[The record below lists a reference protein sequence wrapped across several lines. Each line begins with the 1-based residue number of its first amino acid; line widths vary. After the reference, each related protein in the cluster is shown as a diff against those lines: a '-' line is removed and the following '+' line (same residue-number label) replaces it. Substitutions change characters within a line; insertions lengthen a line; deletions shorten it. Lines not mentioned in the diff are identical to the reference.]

1 MKRFFLILLLCAT
14 LVRPS
19 EAQLGFQISEGKTK
33 VQIPIEIYNNLI
45 VVPVIINNALP
56 LKFIVDTGVR
66 TAILTDKVYTDF
78 LNLTY
83 NRKYTIAGAGEFKL
97 VEAYVTNGVDISIP
111 GLTGKGHSLLVLEED
126 YLKLPNYLGTS
137 VHGILGYE
145 LFSRFVVKIDYERK
159 IMTVMLPEKLR
170 LNKRYQVLPIKIE
183 DTKPYLETEIK
194 QENGSKKK
202 VKLMVDSG
210 ASHGI
215 MLDPQSDPEIIVPDS
230 AISCVVGH
238 GLGGDIR
245 GKSGR
250 LLHLKFGNYLLE
262 EVIVNYPDKNS
273 YMDTLKA
280 SSAFRH
286 GTVGGDLLSR
296 FTVVYNFS
304 NETIAV
310 KKNASLKKG
319 FYYNLSG
326 LTISAQGPR
335 LNKFIITDVRKK
347 SAAQRAGILEGDEI
361 IEINTLSATEI
372 KLDELNGMLNK
383 REGKKI
389 NLSVKRGKETLIIK
403 FVLEKSA

>member
-1 MKRFFLILLLCAT
+1 MRYPLLLFICCWLA
-14 LVRPS
+14 RPVT
-19 EAQLGFQISEGKTK
+19 AQLGFQISDGKK
-33 VQIPIEIYNNLI
+33 KIEIPIEVYNNLV

-78 LNLTY
+78 LNLSY
-83 NRKYTIAGAGEFKL
+83 NRKYTIAGAGEYKL

-111 GLTGKGHSLLVLEED
+111 GLSGKGHSLLVLEED

-170 LNKRYQVLPIKIE
+170 LGKRYQVLPIKIE

-194 QENGSKKK
+194 QENGTKKI

-215 MLDPQSDPEIIVPDS
+215 MLDPQSDPEILVPDS
-230 AISCVVGH
+230 AISCIVGH

-250 LLHLKFGNYLLE
+250 LSYLKFGNYLLE
-262 EVIVNYPDKNS
+262 NVIVNYPDKNS

-280 SSAFRH
+280 SSAFRN
-286 GTVGGDLLSR
+286 GTLGGDLLSR

-304 NETIAV
+304 NETIAI
-310 KKNASLKKG
+310 KKNASFKKG

-347 SAAQRAGILEGDEI
+347 SASARAGLLIGDEI
-361 IEINTLSATEI
+361 VEINSFLTNEI
-372 KLDELNGMLNK
+372 KLEEINGILNK
-383 REGKKI
+383 KAGKKV
-389 NLSVKRGKETLIIK
+389 NLGIKRGSEIIK
-403 FVLEKSA
+403 VKIVLEKSM

>member
-1 MKRFFLILLLCAT
+1 MRYLLLLLLCCILARPAT
-14 LVRPS
+14 
-19 EAQLGFQISEGKTK
+19 AQLGFQISDGRKKIE
-33 VQIPIEIYNNLI
+33 IPIEIYNNLV

-78 LNLTY
+78 LNLSY
-83 NRKYTIAGAGEFKL
+83 NRKYTIAGAGEYKL

-194 QENGSKKK
+194 QENGTKKK

-215 MLDPQSDPEIIVPDS
+215 MLDPQSDPEILVPDS

-250 LLHLKFGNYLLE
+250 LSYLKFGNYLLE
-262 EVIVNYPDKNS
+262 KIIVNYPDKNS

-280 SSAFRH
+280 SSAFRN
-286 GTVGGDLLSR
+286 GTLGGDLLSR

-304 NETIAV
+304 NETIAI
-310 KKNASLKKG
+310 KKNASFKKG

-347 SAAQRAGILEGDEI
+347 SASARAGLLIGDEI
-361 IEINTLSATEI
+361 IEINSLPATEI
-372 KLDELNGMLNK
+372 KLEEINGMLNK
-383 REGKKI
+383 KAGKKI
-389 NLSVKRGKETLIIK
+389 NLGIKRGSEIMKVKII
-403 FVLEKSA
+403 LEKSA